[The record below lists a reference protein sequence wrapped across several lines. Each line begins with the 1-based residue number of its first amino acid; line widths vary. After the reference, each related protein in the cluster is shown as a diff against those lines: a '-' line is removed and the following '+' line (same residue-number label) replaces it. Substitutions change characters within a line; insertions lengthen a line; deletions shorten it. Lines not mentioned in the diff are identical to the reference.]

1 MTILQIK
8 QGPMCPKKLASLA
21 VDDDEH
27 DLILAVAKQLNVKTS
42 DEMEAIRDILF
53 PSILCAAVHTGNFFQ
68 KYFSKVHIPFFT
80 D

>member
-8 QGPMCPKKLASLA
+8 QGPMCPKKIASLA

-68 KYFSKVHIPFFT
+68 KYSFKVHIPFFT

>member
-1 MTILQIK
+1 
-8 QGPMCPKKLASLA
+8 MCPKKLASLA

-68 KYFSKVHIPFFT
+68 KYFFLSPCFLFT